1 MKHGYILSIDEMRA
15 AIAGHYSVSIN
26 DVAIQAFPE
35 GNHLRIQALVM
46 EGEKKIE
53 EKPQAYW
60 EYWGGWAGNH
70 DKRIDDAKCSKG
82 GLIFMDSKHISFW
95 NEVHTII
102 DEAMEKHDR
111 SVSVYI
117 SPEGAMSATVQP
129 WPDADELYD
138 MYQKGRITANDF
150 RAKMGLPMVKNAE
163 KFMKRSFLV
172 QELNIP
178 EE

>member
-1 MKHGYILSIDEMRA
+1 
-15 AIAGHYSVSIN
+15 
-26 DVAIQAFPE
+26 
-35 GNHLRIQALVM
+35 
-46 EGEKKIE
+46 
-53 EKPQAYW
+53 
-60 EYWGGWAGNH
+60 
-70 DKRIDDAKCSKG
+70 
-82 GLIFMDSKHISFW
+82 MDSKHISFW
-95 NEVHTII
+95 NEVHTVI
-102 DEAMEKHDR
+102 DEAVEKHDR

-117 SPEGAMSATVQP
+117 SPEGVMSVTVQP

>member
-1 MKHGYILSIDEMRA
+1 
-15 AIAGHYSVSIN
+15 
-26 DVAIQAFPE
+26 
-35 GNHLRIQALVM
+35 
-46 EGEKKIE
+46 
-53 EKPQAYW
+53 
-60 EYWGGWAGNH
+60 
-70 DKRIDDAKCSKG
+70 
-82 GLIFMDSKHISFW
+82 MDSKHISFW

-117 SPEGAMSATVQP
+117 SPEGGMSATVQP